1 MRNPMWLAIGFVA
14 MLGAV
19 LVGLPPADA
28 ADAQRTAPVAP
39 GVKLPGGS
47 LAAPPDLSCSVWF
60 ATDSAGTQKISKPT
74 VVNASAAPKSL
85 YLFYSFKNAGKG
97 NVSNYPVE
105 ATVHGTVVV
114 GTQGGSAGNLAKAYC
129 PNDCKFQGTININ
142 AGANIPVLKVGGAGA
157 FVFVAAS
164 DVLAMLQGTNSVDV
178 GWRAKGRLVQDNKD
192 CTPAAP
198 FTVIYKK

>member
-1 MRNPMWLAIGFVA
+1 MRNPMWLAIGFVV
-14 MLGAV
+14 MLGAAV
-19 LVGLPPADA
+19 AAPPT
-28 ADAQRTAPVAP
+28 DAQRTKAAPVAAP
-39 GVKLPGGS
+39 GVKVPGAS
-47 LAAPPDLSCSVWF
+47 PDLSCSVWF
-60 ATDSAGTQKISKPT
+60 ATDSAGTQKISKAT
-74 VVNASAAPKSL
+74 IVDASAAPKSL

-97 NVSNYPVE
+97 NASNYPVE

-142 AGANIPVLKVGGAGA
+142 AGANIPVLKVGGAGP

-164 DVLAMLQGTNSVDV
+164 DVLAKLQGTNRVDV
-178 GWRAKGRLVQDNKD
+178 GWRAKARLAQDNKD
-192 CTPAAP
+192 CTPAEP